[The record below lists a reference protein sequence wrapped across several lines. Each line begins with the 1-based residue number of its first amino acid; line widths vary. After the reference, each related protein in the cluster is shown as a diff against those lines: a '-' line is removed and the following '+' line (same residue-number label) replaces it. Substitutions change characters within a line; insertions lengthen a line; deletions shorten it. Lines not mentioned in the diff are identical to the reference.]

1 MSQPNRQQLP
11 EDHNRTPEIPAD
23 VRDPMLY
30 CARQPILGRDGELF
44 AYELLFRSGP
54 ENRFPSVHSDWAS
67 AVNIE
72 QGTTAFG
79 FDTLVGPRTAFV
91 NLSHGALLAEYHRLL
106 PNTRVVIELLESVPA
121 DEHTLL
127 ACRRM
132 RAAGYRIALDD
143 YAGEPERA
151 AFLPLVDFVK
161 ADLRTWDRALDP
173 DALAELRAH
182 DVRLIAEKVETR
194 AQATAAIAA
203 GYEFLQGYHFCE
215 PEMIAIRDLPPSKVS
230 VLRFL
235 AEVSAE
241 TVSMERLRDVFRAD
255 VGLTVRLLRHLN
267 SAAFGLRHEVQSIQ
281 HALEMLGERPL
292 KRWAAMLAMM
302 TLCEDRP
309 HELLVTALSRGR
321 FAENVAEP
329 VGLAQHGN
337 ELFLAGMLTL
347 VDSMVGRPRPEL
359 MNGLAVSTTVRDA
372 VLSQPS
378 PLTPVLELVTAYQH
392 ADWPLVEA
400 KRRPLGV
407 EVRTLDAA
415 YLDSLQWAEAVAS

>member
-1 MSQPNRQQLP
+1 MSQPNRQHLP
-11 EDHNRTPEIPAD
+11 EDLNRSPELHAD
-23 VRDPMLY
+23 ARDPMLY
-30 CARQPILGRDGELF
+30 CARQPILGRDGQLF

-54 ENRFPSVHSDWAS
+54 ENRFPVVNTDWAS
-67 AVNIE
+67 AANIE

-79 FDTLVGPRTAFV
+79 FDALVGRHPAFV

-106 PNTRVVIELLESVPA
+106 PNERVVIELLESIPA

-127 ACRRM
+127 ACARM
-132 RAAGYRIALDD
+132 REAGYRIALDD
-143 YAGEPERA
+143 YAGEHERA
-151 AFLPLVDFVK
+151 AFLPYVDFVK
-161 ADLRTWDRALDP
+161 TDLAAWPAALDGDVV
-173 DALAELRAH
+173 DALRSQG
-182 DVRLIAEKVETR
+182 VQLIAEKVETR
-194 AQATAAIAA
+194 AQAQAAIAA
-203 GYEFLQGYHFCE
+203 GYEFLQGFHFCQ

-241 TVSMERLRDVFRAD
+241 SLSMERLQEVFRAD

-292 KRWAAMLAMM
+292 RRWAAMLAMM

-321 FAENVAEP
+321 FAERVAEP
-329 VGLAQHGN
+329 FGLADHGH

-347 VDSMVGRPRPEL
+347 VDSMVGRPKPEL
-359 MNGLAVSTTVRDA
+359 LNGLAVSAPVRDA
-372 VLSQPS
+372 VLAQPS

-392 ADWPLVEA
+392 GDWPLVDA
-400 KRRPLGV
+400 ARAHFGV
-407 EVRTLDAA
+407 EAHTLDAA

>member
-1 MSQPNRQQLP
+1 MSQPNRQQMP
-11 EDHNRTPEIPAD
+11 EDRNPSPELPAD
-23 VRDPMLY
+23 ARDPMLY
-30 CARQPILGRDGELF
+30 CARQPILARDGALF

-54 ENRFPSVHSDWAS
+54 ENRYPGVNTDWAS
-67 AVNIE
+67 AANIE

-79 FDTLVGPRTAFV
+79 FDTLVGRHPAFV
-91 NLSHGALLAEYHRLL
+91 NLSHGALLADHHRML
-106 PNTRVVIELLESVPA
+106 PNERVVVELLESVPA
-121 DEHTLL
+121 DEHTLR
-127 ACRRM
+127 ACHRM

-151 AFLPLVDFVK
+151 AFLPLVDYVK
-161 ADLRTWDRALDP
+161 TDLAAWPEALDP
-173 DALAELRAH
+173 NVVQHLRRHGAH
-182 DVRLIAEKVETR
+182 LIAEKVETR
-194 AQATAAIAA
+194 AQAKAAIAA

-241 TVSMERLRDVFRAD
+241 TVSMERLQEVFRAD

-267 SAAFGLRHEVQSIQ
+267 SAAFGMRHEVQSIQ

-292 KRWAAMLAMM
+292 RRWAAMLAMM

-321 FAENVAEP
+321 FAERVAEP
-329 VGLAQHGN
+329 IGMSQHGN

-347 VDSMVGRPRPEL
+347 VDSMVGRPKPEL
-359 MNGLAVSTTVRDA
+359 LNGLAVSAPVRDA
-372 VLSQPS
+372 VLSKPS
-378 PLTPVLELVTAYQH
+378 PLTPVLTLVTAYQH
-392 ADWPLVEA
+392 GDWPLVEA
-400 KRRPLGV
+400 ARAHFGV
-407 EVRTLDAA
+407 QPPTLDAV
-415 YLDSLQWAEAVAS
+415 YLESLQWAEAVAS